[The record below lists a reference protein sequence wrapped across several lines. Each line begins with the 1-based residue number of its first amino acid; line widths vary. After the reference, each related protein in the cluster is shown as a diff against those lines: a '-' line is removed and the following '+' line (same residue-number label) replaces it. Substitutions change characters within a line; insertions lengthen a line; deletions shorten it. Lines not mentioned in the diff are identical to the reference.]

1 MVSPSSRALFDFRVS
16 MLSGLL
22 PESAVAH
29 ASLRAHTQLGAW
41 PTLLVVDSD
50 MEMARTLVCFFEK
63 RRFHVAAG
71 HSLADAKEFFHRRKN
86 WTLIISDYHLPDG
99 TGGELCDWIRDQG
112 CDAPI
117 VLTSS
122 SPHCGA
128 FGGDVDFLPKPF
140 PMEKLEEF
148 VRRAQRRR

>member
-1 MVSPSSRALFDFRVS
+1 

-22 PESAVAH
+22 PDSAVAH
-29 ASLRAHTQLGAW
+29 ASLRSQTQIGAW

-50 MEMARTLVCFFEK
+50 VEMARTLVCFFEK

-71 HSLADAKEFFHRRKN
+71 HSLADAKTFFHRRKN
-86 WTLIISDYHLPDG
+86 WTLIISDCHLADG

-112 CDAPI
+112 CDSPI
-117 VLTSS
+117 VLMSS

-128 FGGDVDFLPKPF
+128 FGDVDFLPKPF

-148 VRRAQRRR
+148 VRTAQRRH